1 VSGLRFA
8 VLIAIGLISLLV
20 LALVAYRMLTGT
32 EAPPVEE
39 GAPSTPQP
47 IVLRI
52 GLLPVID
59 SIPFIVADVEGLYAK
74 YGFNATLTFFGSA
87 RDRDAAFTAGL
98 IDVALNDPITTLMLA
113 DRGVDVRIL
122 SLLLGEHPSDG
133 LFYLLAPPGSG
144 VDVRSLKQ
152 VAVSRNT
159 IIEFVTWVMLE
170 RLGVDP
176 RGVELIDVP
185 SIPLRF
191 QMLMEGRVEAA
202 VLPDPW
208 GSLALAKGARLLARD
223 DMFGEPITMSAI
235 IARPAVIGDRE
246 VVLRLVSMLNEALEL
261 YKANPEK
268 YRGVIEEKIF
278 IPEELRGKWLP
289 EWRGRITVYPRGNF
303 ELVSSW
309 LLLRGLITNKPDYNA
324 LVVQW
329 G

>member
-1 VSGLRFA
+1 MRSIT
-8 VLIAIGLISLLV
+8 LIVIGLISLLI
-20 LALVAYRMLTGT
+20 LTSVAYRVLIRSEG
-32 EAPPVEE
+32 PLVEE
-39 GAPSTPQP
+39 GAPSVPQP

-52 GLLPVID
+52 GLLPIVD
-59 SIPFIVADVEGLYAK
+59 SIPFIVADVEGLYSK
-74 YGFNATLTFFGSA
+74 YGFNATLRFFGSA
-87 RDRDAAFTAGL
+87 RDRDAALTSGL
-98 IDVALNDPITTLMLA
+98 IDVAVNDPITSLMLA
-113 DRGVDVRIL
+113 DRGVDIKIV

-133 LFYLLAPPGSG
+133 LFYLLAPPGSE

-152 VAVSRNT
+152 IAVSKNT
-159 IIEFVTWVMLE
+159 IIEFATWVMLE
-170 RLGVDP
+170 RLGIDP
-176 RGVELIDVP
+176 RGVELIDIP

-223 DMFGEPITMSAI
+223 DMFEEPITMSVI
-235 IARPAVIGDRE
+235 IARSSTAGDRE

-268 YRGVIEEKIF
+268 YRGVIEERVF
-278 IPEELRGKWLP
+278 VPEELRGKWLP
-289 EWRGRITVYPRGNF
+289 EWRGRISVYPKSNF

-309 LLLRGLITNKPDYNA
+309 LLLRGLIAGKPDYNA